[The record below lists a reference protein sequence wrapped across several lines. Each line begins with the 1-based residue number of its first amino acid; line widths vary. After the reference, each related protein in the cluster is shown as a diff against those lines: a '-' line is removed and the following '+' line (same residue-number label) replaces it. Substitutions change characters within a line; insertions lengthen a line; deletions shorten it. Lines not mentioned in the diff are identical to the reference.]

1 MNFFPFRLTKKI
13 MLFKKFSK
21 IKQNRKLEFI
31 FTTKFLLKASDQERE
46 HYESMKSMILSK
58 VDQY

>member
-1 MNFFPFRLTKKI
+1 MQK
-13 MLFKKFSK
+13 
-21 IKQNRKLEFI
+21 RKLAFI